1 METRL
6 AEYLTGIARLAEEM
20 AKRDAE
26 QARRKVRLVT
36 TMLAAICAGA
46 AGAPFPW
53 AGRLQ
58 DRAARIVEERHE
70 GVRAAVCGRVDGPDC
85 SSCGVASW

>member
-6 AEYLTGIARLAEEM
+6 AEYSTGIAKLAEEM

-26 QARRKVRLVT
+26 QARREVRLAT
-36 TMLAAICAGA
+36 TMLAAIRAGA

-58 DRAARIVEERHE
+58 DRAARIVEEGHE
-70 GVRAAVCGRVDGPDC
+70 GVRDTVRGRVEGPDC